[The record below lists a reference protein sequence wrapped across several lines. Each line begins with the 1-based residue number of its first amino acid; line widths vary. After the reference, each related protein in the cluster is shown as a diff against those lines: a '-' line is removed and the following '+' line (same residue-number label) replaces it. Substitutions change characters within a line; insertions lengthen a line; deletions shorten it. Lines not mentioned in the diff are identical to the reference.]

1 MYQVENRPSGLVWL
15 HKFLQADSG
24 GTLTM
29 TAIMMPLILGF
40 AGLGLDLSYWYM
52 ERRQVQNL
60 ADMAA
65 IDGAHSQTYFDDTD
79 LDDQVEHF
87 LSQNGLDPAR
97 DTLSLSMPPVSG
109 DYEGSNGYVEAVM
122 AREAPLYFVSALY
135 SFIGSEFTLTV
146 RGRAVAAA
154 LKIGQNCIIALDPS
168 AKYALDFLGDSDVT
182 ADCGAIANST
192 ANPAVRVTGNAEL
205 ISNSL
210 QAVGE
215 INIQHEENVTI
226 PVIEPYAAASKDPY
240 EDLVVPDVSGCD
252 YPGKVAEPYETLS
265 PGVYCGDIVIKEAG
279 VTFEP
284 GVYHLY
290 TTGNQAADFIA
301 NAGAEIFGE
310 GVTIIL
316 SSQGSYKAGS
326 VTVNGGAIVD
336 LTAPTS
342 GDWNSILFFQDRYNN
357 DSNSLLKFNGGA
369 TMNLNGA
376 IYAPSAKV
384 SFTGGASTEDACL
397 LVVSK
402 KIEFTGNSNLG
413 NSEEAC
419 AALGLGALQRQE
431 RVQLVE

>member
-1 MYQVENRPSGLVWL
+1 
-15 HKFLQADSG
+15 
-24 GTLTM
+24 M

-65 IDGAHSQTYFDDTD
+65 IDGAHSQTYFEDAD

-87 LSQNGLDPAR
+87 LNQNGLDPAR
-97 DTLSLSMPPVSG
+97 DTLTLSMPPLNG
-109 DYEGSNGYVEAVM
+109 EFEGSNGYVEAVM
-122 AREAPLYFVSALY
+122 AREAPLHFVSALY
-135 SFIGSEFTLTV
+135 SFIGGEFTLTV

-168 AKYALDFLGDSDVT
+168 AKYALDFVGTSDVT

-240 EDLVVPDVSGCD
+240 EDLVAPDVSGCD
-252 YPGKVAEPYETLS
+252 YTDKVTANDFDTLS
-265 PGVYCGDIVIKEAG
+265 PGVYCGDIVVQG
-279 VTFEP
+279 TDVTFEP

-301 NAGAEIFGE
+301 NAGAEMFGE

-316 SSQGSYKAGS
+316 SSQGSYKTGA
-326 VTVNGGAIVD
+326 VTINGGATID

-357 DSNSLLKFNGGA
+357 DPNSLLKFNGGA

-397 LVVSK
+397 LVVSQ
-402 KIEFTGNSNLG
+402 KIEFAGVSNLG